1 MKIKMLF
8 IVFGIGLVFLMGC
21 SPNEVHNNNL
31 SVTTSAEAIPMT
43 KDSLLICSMLDSFNV
58 AAAHADFEKY
68 FGFYADEATFLG
80 TDATENWNKKE
91 FMVWAKPFFDRGN
104 AWSFTSIDRHVYF
117 HPAGEIAWFDELLD
131 TQMKICRGSGVLV
144 KQGNDWKI
152 QQYVLSMTIPNS
164 HTNEVVGIKS
174 LIEDSLIRQLSGPT
188 D

>member
-1 MKIKMLF
+1 MNRIFHFAL
-8 IVFGIGLVFLMGC
+8 VIGFSFLAIAC
-21 SPNEVHNNNL
+21 ATDINKSKKVQELNNNPV
-31 SVTTSAEAIPMT
+31 SFTE
-43 KDSLLICSMLDSFNV
+43 DSIQINFMLDSFNL
-58 AAAHADFEKY
+58 AAAQANFEAYFAFFAD
-68 FGFYADEATFLG
+68 DATFLG
-80 TDATENWNKKE
+80 TDATENWNKKD
-91 FMVWAKPFFDRGN
+91 FMIWAKPFFDRGN

-164 HTNEVVGIKS
+164 HTNEVVRIKS
-174 LIEDSLIRQLSGPT
+174 LIEDSLIHQLSGRT